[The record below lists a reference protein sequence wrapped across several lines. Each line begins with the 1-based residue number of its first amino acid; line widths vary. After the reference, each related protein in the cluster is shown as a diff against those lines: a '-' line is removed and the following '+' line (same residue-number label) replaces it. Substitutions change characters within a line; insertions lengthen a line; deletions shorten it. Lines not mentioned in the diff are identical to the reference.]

1 MSKLSDFLFNS
12 KNNFCN
18 GLGVMLY
25 GLPGNNN
32 LCKQN
37 IKNISIQE
45 QKKIID
51 TSLQIKTVHEFIKNI
66 PNKNRDSNGNIIV
79 VINENNSFDF
89 FPEIKGLKIDFRNNG
104 KNNTIVLYEG
114 AKYENSRI
122 VVGNNNICIIEKT
135 NYYLR
140 NLSILLHTS
149 RNSIFKV
156 GKNFLCWGVEFQSR
170 DERNFFIGDNVLI
183 SYGISIWNVDGHTIF
198 DANKEVLNY
207 SKDVIIGNKV
217 WIGHKAEILKGTV
230 IQDNS
235 VIGACSVVNKAFS
248 ESNVIIA
255 GQPAKIVKRGITWDG
270 KSPISFPP
278 SGS

>member
-1 MSKLSDFLFNS
+1 MVKTFYVGGLNFN
-12 KNNFCN
+12 
-18 GLGVMLY
+18 
-25 GLPGNNN
+25 
-32 LCKQN
+32 
-37 IKNISIQE
+37 QE
-45 QKKIID
+45 TK
-51 TSLQIKTVHEFIKNI
+51 
-66 PNKNRDSNGNIIV
+66 
-79 VINENNSFDF
+79 
-89 FPEIKGLKIDFRNNG
+89 EI
-104 KNNTIVLYEG
+104 
-114 AKYENSRI
+114 
-122 VVGNNNICIIEKT
+122 
-135 NYYLR
+135 
-140 NLSILLHTS
+140 
-149 RNSIFKV
+149 
-156 GKNFLCWGVEFQSR
+156 
-170 DERNFFIGDNVLI
+170 FFIGDNVLI
-183 SYGISIWNVDGHTIF
+183 SYGISIWNGDGHTIF